1 MKRNLERKHERELW
15 RDHQT
20 RYTEVVPEAAE
31 VRRTADWLQ
40 SNLVGHIVR
49 YVTQSGRFVKQ
60 PIEKLD
66 DLKGKKVVG
75 VRCKGKV
82 IVLDFESDISA
93 VSTLGMSGR
102 WTRLEAP
109 HIALTFHCELP
120 PTRGILPVY
129 YVDQRRFGNLVVLDT
144 RVATSR
150 LDDLGWD
157 ILADPNA
164 YGKVISRA
172 AKYSTRSTPVCQVM
186 LDQDVFAGCGNYLR
200 AEAMYR
206 AEIDP
211 WQEWRNLQTEDVF
224 RLCVKLAQVCAE
236 SYARGGATLETFLDG
251 DGNRGDQVDFLEVYG
266 KTHDPRGNPVE
277 RKKDKAGRTVWWVPG
292 VQS

>member
-1 MKRNLERKHERELW
+1 M
-15 RDHQT
+15 
-20 RYTEVVPEAAE
+20 PEGPE

-49 YVTQSGRFVKQ
+49 NVTAAGRFVKQ
-60 PIEKLD
+60 PIAKLE
-66 DLKGKKVVG
+66 DLNNKKVVG

-82 IVLDFESDISA
+82 IVLDFESDVSA

-109 HIALTFHCELP
+109 HIALTFYCELP

-129 YVDQRRFGNLVVLDT
+129 YVDQRRFGNFVVTDQ
-144 RVATSR
+144 RKATST
-150 LDDLGWD
+150 LDNLGWD
-157 ILADPNA
+157 ILTDSKA
-164 YGKVISRA
+164 YGKVQTRA
-172 AKYSTRSTPVCQVM
+172 AKYKTRKTPVCQVM

-211 WQEWRNLQTEDVF
+211 WQEWRNLFTEDVF
-224 RLCVKLAQVCAE
+224 RLCEKLSQVCAE

-277 RKKDKAGRTVWWVPG
+277 RKKDKAGRTVWWVPL